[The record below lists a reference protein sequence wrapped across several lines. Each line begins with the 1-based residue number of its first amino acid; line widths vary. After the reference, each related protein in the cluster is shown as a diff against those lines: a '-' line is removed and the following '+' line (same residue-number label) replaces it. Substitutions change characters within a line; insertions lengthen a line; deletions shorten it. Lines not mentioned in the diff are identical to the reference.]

1 MCHLPIFKIVV
12 CIAFLAASLM
22 AAADEVA
29 EARGAS
35 NDVVVTLKYRPSYP
49 SSKSVVLDYV
59 VANNSTA
66 VIKRFQANETLDLV
80 VSLLDPTGNPIIAY
94 KDEPG
99 VIEPK
104 VYKRLYVQDMLP
116 GARST
121 GTIDLAT
128 HYPLKSAGI
137 YRCVLKRVLYKQDP
151 TIKWEGEI
159 SPPGARFEISTPQF
173 SFDLES
179 IDSNFR
185 SPFSSLLKM
194 KDGVITK
201 DGVPVK
207 GVNVNPT
214 PGPTNPNPP
223 SGLNESADVPTATS
237 IPTQLKW
244 PSNSYWII
252 FLLVAGAAG
261 AVWVL
266 TKKRN

>member
-1 MCHLPIFKIVV
+1 MYRIPIIKIVV
-12 CIAFLAASLM
+12 CLVFLAASLM
-22 AAADEVA
+22 ATAGEFA
-29 EARGAS
+29 EARGAI
-35 NDVVVTLKYRPSYP
+35 DDIEITVKYRPSYP

-59 VANNSTA
+59 IANNSTA
-66 VIKRFQANETLDLV
+66 VIKRFQANETLDLIV
-80 VSLLDPTGNPIIAY
+80 NLLDPSGNPIIAY

-99 VIEPK
+99 VIEPE

-116 GARST
+116 GTQST

-128 HYPLKSAGI
+128 HYPLKSTGI
-137 YRCVLKRVLYKQDP
+137 YKCTLTRVLYKQNA
-151 TIKWEGEI
+151 TIKWEGGT
-159 SPPGARFEISTPQF
+159 SPPGDRFEIPTPQF

-179 IDSNFR
+179 IDPDFR

-214 PGPTNPNPP
+214 PPPTNPHSPP
-223 SGLNESADVPTATS
+223 GLNEAEERLRAADTPAR
-237 IPTQLKW
+237 P
-244 PSNSYWII
+244 PYWII
-252 FLLVAGAAG
+252 FLLVAGIAG